1 MKTDAF
7 FMYFVY
13 ILYSEKCD
21 RYYIGY
27 CEDLEARLNRHNRG
41 MVTATKNC
49 KLYFIKASKTFQ
61 TEIEARR
68 EELRLKN
75 AKSRKYLEWLIQEN
89 W

>member
-1 MKTDAF
+1 MRTDAF

-13 ILYSEKCD
+13 ILHSEKCD

-27 CEDLEARLNRHNRG
+27 YEDLEARLDRYNRG

-49 KLYFIKASKTFQ
+49 KPYNIKASKTFS

-68 EELRLKN
+68 EELRLKKM
-75 AKSRKYLEWLIQEN
+75 KSRKYLEWLIQDI